1 MDNKS
6 AVEAADVVV
15 LCVPYGHMNSVTND
29 LRSSHSDQLVVSP
42 VVPMGY
48 GGKYFDFCSSAGRLC
63 STQCQALLLEG
74 VGIVSAFHTI
84 AAALQDRSRSLQ
96 GDAMICGDDMESKLQ
111 VSGLAKEIKDLRPLD
126 AVPLSAS
133 GLVESL
139 TPILLDVARQN
150 KIKDAGIK
158 IVQER

>member
-1 MDNKS
+1 
-6 AVEAADVVV
+6 
-15 LCVPYGHMNSVTND
+15 
-29 LRSSHSDQLVVSP
+29 
-42 VVPMGY
+42 MGY

-74 VGIVSAFHTI
+74 VRIVSAFHTI

-96 GDAMICGDDMESKLQ
+96 GDVMICGDDMESKLQ

-126 AVPLSAS
+126 AGPLSAS

-139 TPILLDVARQN
+139 TPILLNVARQN